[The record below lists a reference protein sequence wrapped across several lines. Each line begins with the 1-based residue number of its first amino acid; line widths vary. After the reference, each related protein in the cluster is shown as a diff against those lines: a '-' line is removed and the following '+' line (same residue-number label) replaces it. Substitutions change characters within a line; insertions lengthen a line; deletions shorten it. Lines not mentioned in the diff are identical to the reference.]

1 MSVDSLDS
9 YMDTAS
15 ESGVKLESDPDLADI
30 QKVDVFARQ
39 LPNFSKVKVN
49 AFQSFN
55 ELKHNLSRVIL
66 LNEIRPG
73 FFHWTNRLII
83 FIHEYGLFF
92 TKEDHI
98 RLVKLYIQVML
109 TPDIDLPVVDLCF
122 QVLTD
127 LLK

>member
-1 MSVDSLDS
+1 MDTEPEAQLDS
-9 YMDTAS
+9 
-15 ESGVKLESDPDLADI
+15 DLANL
-30 QKVDVFARQ
+30 QKVDVFTYQ
-39 LPNFSKVKVN
+39 LPYFTKIKVN
-49 AFQSFN
+49 AFQTFN
-55 ELKHNLSRVIL
+55 DIKYNLSRVIL

-98 RLVKLYIQVML
+98 RLIKLYIQVML
-109 TPDIDLPVVDLCF
+109 TPDIDLAVVDLSF

>member
-9 YMDTAS
+9 YMDTAF

-73 FFHWTNRLII
+73 FFD
-83 FIHEYGLFF
+83 
-92 TKEDHI
+92 KSPDHI
-98 RLVKLYIQVML
+98 HPRVR
-109 TPDIDLPVVDLCF
+109 P
-122 QVLTD
+122 
-127 LLK
+127 LLHQRGSHPTCQALHSGDSHA

>member
-9 YMDTAS
+9 YMDTAF

-73 FFHWTNRLII
+73 FFDKSPD
-83 FIHEYGLFF
+83 EYDLFF

-98 RLVKLYIQVML
+98 RLVKLYIQVIL